1 MANAPIVVAEG
12 EEDLEVDY
20 DSDGYPILPERS
32 KVRYN
37 LPLGSISLLSSVI
50 IATQVIDPLPPID
63 HSAVSH
69 RMLLHYQ
76 LYLYPSLWCLPL
88 LMPTTHMHPPH
99 IPTHTHAHTH
109 THTYAHSQIDYPS
122 FGRDFY
128 EEHSE
133 ISVLTAAEVRDLR
146 KKMGLRVNY
155 QLPGCST

>member
-37 LPLGSISLLSSVI
+37 FPLGYSISLLSSVI
-50 IATQVIDPLPPID
+50 ITTQVIDPLPPID

-76 LYLYPSLWCLPL
+76 LYLYPSLWCLPI
-88 LMPTTHMHPPH
+88 LMPTAHMHPPH
-99 IPTHTHAHTH
+99 IHTHTHTHTHAH
-109 THTYAHSQIDYPS
+109 SQID
-122 FGRDFY
+122 
-128 EEHSE
+128 
-133 ISVLTAAEVRDLR
+133 
-146 KKMGLRVNY
+146 
-155 QLPGCST
+155 